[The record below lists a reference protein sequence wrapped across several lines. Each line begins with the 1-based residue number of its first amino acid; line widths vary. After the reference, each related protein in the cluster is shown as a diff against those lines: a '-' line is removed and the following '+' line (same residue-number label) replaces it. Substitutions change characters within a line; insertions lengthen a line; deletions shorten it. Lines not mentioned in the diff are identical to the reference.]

1 MTRGPSSAT
10 RGLSSP
16 SPLWLVN
23 TYQTVDLSSCIT
35 RLRSTFDCTV
45 VTCVWQQGVELR
57 SREADRR
64 TQEEKEEC
72 SCFSSSSSSSSSEVE
87 EDEEGGCGGSSECE
101 EGQGESDEGHPISEE
116 SMQSISRLHYKTCHQ
131 SIACMSVCTLVAFFC
146 QGSVR
151 VARDAR
157 LWPRPQRANAHDV
170 SLFRCRGVK

>member
-1 MTRGPSSAT
+1 
-10 RGLSSP
+10 
-16 SPLWLVN
+16 
-23 TYQTVDLSSCIT
+23 
-35 RLRSTFDCTV
+35 
-45 VTCVWQQGVELR
+45 VWQQGVELG
-57 SREADRR
+57 SREADRK

-72 SCFSSSSSSSSSEVE
+72 SYFSSSSSSSSSSSEVE
-87 EDEEGGCGGSSECE
+87 EDEEGGCRGSSEC

-116 SMQSISRLHYKTCHQ
+116 SVQSMSRAHYKTCHQ

-170 SLFRCRGVK
+170 SLFRCRGVN